1 MSAREFAYESENKNA
16 YEHVRVREACA
27 LRDEWLAYGLRARPA
42 ERADAEDA
50 VGEIYRLLGEPPPR
64 FAWVASPAAALDA
77 VRDEP
82 GFRAGLLRQADRPQT
97 TRAWPLPDRLAR
109 MESGLRHRL
118 GEAVAEPWT
127 PPWSQRGPLP
137 PGTPADEAL
146 AAGWSVRRVLR
157 TAVGDALKV
166 SVSDAVR
173 STVRSSVGSVPGLMT
188 WYGQHAA
195 HWVGYYDV
203 CARVGAA
210 RYRSPD
216 AAELR
221 LWARLAR
228 ATGWWWA
235 APGLCVMAERPT
247 AVRTEPAP
255 AAVHGEIRL
264 HGEDEPAVRFA
275 DGSAVYVLHG
285 TVVPKWVVTGP
296 TVERIHAEPNIEV
309 RRSAIE
315 RIGWDSYVDQAGL
328 KLVGTADDPGNPGFR
343 LSLYDVPAG
352 VWGRR
357 GRLLLTVNGS
367 VEPDGRRRRY
377 GLGVPAHL
385 DDPLD
390 AAGWTYG
397 VSGRQYAQ
405 LVRRT

>member
-1 MSAREFAYESENKNA
+1 M
-16 YEHVRVREACA
+16 REACA
-27 LRDEWLAYGLRARPA
+27 MRDEWLAYGLSARPA

-50 VGEIYRLLGEPPPR
+50 VGEIYRLLGEAPPR
-64 FAWVASPAAALDA
+64 FEWVASPTAAMDL
-77 VRDEP
+77 VRGEL
-82 GFRAGLLRQADRPQT
+82 GFRSRGLSHAEQLPK
-97 TRAWPLPDRLAR
+97 RALWLLPERLACL
-109 MESGLRHRL
+109 ESDLRAQL
-118 GEAVAEPWT
+118 GEAVGDPWS
-127 PPWSQRGPLP
+127 PPWSSRAPLA
-137 PGTPADEAL
+137 PGVSVEEAL
-146 AAGWSVRRVLR
+146 ASGVPVLR
-157 TAVGDALKV
+157 VVRAAVGDALKV

-173 STVRSSVGSVPGLMT
+173 AAVRGSVGTAPGLMT

-195 HWVGYYDV
+195 HWVGYYDT
-203 CARVGAA
+203 CARVGLA
-210 RYRSPD
+210 RYAPKD
-216 AAELR
+216 AHALG

-235 APGLCVMAERPT
+235 APGLCVMAERPD
-247 AVRTEPAP
+247 AVHAEPAP

-264 HGEDEPAVRFA
+264 HRDDGPAVRFP
-275 DGSAVYVLHG
+275 DGSGAHVLHG
-285 TVVPKWVVTGP
+285 AVVPEWVITGP

-315 RIGWDSYVDQAGL
+315 RIGWDAYVGQAGL

-343 LSLYDVPAG
+343 LALYDVPAG
-352 VWGRR
+352 VWGRP

-377 GLGVPAHL
+377 GLGVPAHI

-390 AAGWTYG
+390 AAGWSYG
-397 VSGRQYAQ
+397 VSGEQYAR

>member
-1 MSAREFAYESENKNA
+1 MSAREFAYEYA
-16 YEHVRVREACA
+16 DGYERVREACA
-27 LRDEWLAYGLRARPA
+27 LRDEWLAYGLSTRPA

-50 VGEIYRLLGEPPPR
+50 VGEIYRLLGEAPPR
-64 FAWVASPAAALDA
+64 FEWVASPAAALDA

-82 GFRAGLLRQADRPQT
+82 GFRGGPLRYTDRPQT
-97 TRAWPLPDRLAR
+97 ARASPLPDRLAR
-109 MESGLRHRL
+109 MESALRHRL

-127 PPWSQRGPLP
+127 PPWSHRGPLP
-137 PGTPADEAL
+137 PGTAAEEAL
-146 AAGWSVRRVLR
+146 AAGLPVQRVLR
-157 TAVGDALKV
+157 TAVGDALKA
-166 SVSDAVR
+166 SVADAVR
-173 STVRSSVGSVPGLMT
+173 AAVRHSVGTVPGLMT
-188 WYGQHAA
+188 WYGQHDA
-195 HWVGYYDV
+195 HWVGHYDV

-210 RYRSPD
+210 RYRAQD

-235 APGLCVMAERPT
+235 APGRCVMAERPT

-255 AAVHGEIRL
+255 AAAYGEIRL
-264 HGEDEPAVRFA
+264 HRENGPAVRFA
-275 DGSAVYVLHG
+275 DGSTVHVLHG
-285 TVVPKWVVTGP
+285 TVVPEWVVTGP
-296 TVERIHAEPNIEV
+296 TVERIHAEANIEV

-315 RIGWDSYVDQAGL
+315 RIGWGAYVEQAGL
-328 KLVGTADDPGNPGFR
+328 ELVGTADDPGNPGFR

-352 VWGRR
+352 AWGRP

-397 VSGRQYAQ
+397 VSGQQYAQ

>member
-1 MSAREFAYESENKNA
+1 MSAPEFENE
-16 YEHVRVREACA
+16 YACA
-27 LRDEWLAYGLRARPA
+27 LRDEWLAYGLSTQPA

-50 VGEIYRLLGEPPPR
+50 VAGIYRLLGQAPPR
-64 FAWVASPAAALDA
+64 FAWVDSPAAAMDL
-77 VRDEP
+77 VRDDP
-82 GFRAGLLRQADRPQT
+82 GFRSGPLRDPHEPTFAG
-97 TRAWPLPDRLAR
+97 RLASA
-109 MESGLRHRL
+109 EFALRHRL
-118 GEAVAEPWT
+118 GEAVAAPWR
-127 PPWSQRGPLP
+127 PPWVPSPPLP
-137 PGTPADEAL
+137 RL
-146 AAGWSVRRVLR
+146 LR
-157 TAVGDALKV
+157 IAVGDALKA
-166 SVSDAVR
+166 SVADATRAAVR
-173 STVRSSVGSVPGLMT
+173 HSVGTVPGLMT

-203 CARVGAA
+203 CARVGYA
-210 RYRSPD
+210 RYRADD
-216 AAELR
+216 AAGLL

-235 APGLCVMAERPT
+235 APGRCVMAERPV

-255 AAVHGEIRL
+255 AAAHGEIRL
-264 HGEDEPAVRFA
+264 HGEDGPAVAFA
-275 DGSAVYVLHG
+275 DGSAVHVLHG
-285 TVVPKWVVTGP
+285 TVVPEWVVTGP

-315 RIGWDSYVDQAGL
+315 RIGWERYVDQAGL

-343 LSLYDVPAG
+343 LGLYDVPAG
-352 VWGRR
+352 MWGRP

-397 VSGRQYAQ
+397 VSGQQYAQ
-405 LVRRT
+405 LARRT